1 MVRLMEDKMLIH
13 EAFGEGATI
22 EEAFANALRELNA
35 DENKDVKKD
44 VLELPSKKVLGL
56 FGGSPARVRVW
67 YEEDSGESAVDFLK
81 NVLVAMGAEN
91 VTVTPQEAEEGLT
104 IKVECEDN
112 SLLIGRHGDTLDA
125 LQYLTGLVANKGTE
139 EYCRVSIDVGDYRE
153 KREKSLSGLARKLAF
168 QVVKTGK
175 SVTLEP
181 MNPYERRI
189 IHTTVQGIKGAKS
202 SSIGEGADRK
212 VVISLEEGFKPTGD
226 RYHKGG
232 RGGKYNNNR
241 GGYKKDGGRR
251 YPAKDK
257 KYDAAEKP
265 ASTEPRE
272 PRSDLKGAFLY
283 GKIESND

>member
-1 MVRLMEDKMLIH
+1 MLIH

-22 EEAFANALRELNA
+22 EEAFEKALMELNA
-35 DENKDVKKD
+35 DDTKDIQREVIE
-44 VLELPSKKVLGL
+44 VPSKKVLGL

-67 YEEDSGESAVDFLK
+67 YEESGEENALEYLRT
-81 NVLVAMGAEN
+81 VLVAMGVEN
-91 VTVTPQEAEEGLT
+91 VSLSSKEEDGCFR
-104 IKVECEDN
+104 ISVECEDN
-112 SLLIGRHGDTLDA
+112 SLIIGRHGDTLDA
-125 LQYLTGLVANKGTE
+125 LQYLTGLVLNKGSE
-139 EYCRVSIDVGDYRE
+139 DYRRVSIDTGSYRE
-153 KREKSLSGLARKLAF
+153 KREKSLSGYARKMAF

-226 RYHKGG
+226 RYGKGG
-232 RGGKYNNNR
+232 RGRYGNR
-241 GGYKKDGGRR
+241 NGGYKRDGGRR
-251 YPAKDK
+251 PQK
-257 KYDAAEKP
+257 KYDAP
-265 ASTEPRE
+265 AKTEPTEARE
-272 PRSDLKGAFLY
+272 PRSDVKGAFLY

>member
-1 MVRLMEDKMLIH
+1 MLLH

-35 DENKDVKKD
+35 DENIDVKKD

-67 YEEDSGESAVDFLK
+67 YEEDSQESALDFLK
-81 NVLVAMGAEN
+81 NVLIAMGAEN
-91 VTVTPQEAEEGLT
+91 VSVSQKESEEGLS
-104 IKVECEDN
+104 IKVDCEDN

-125 LQYLTGLVANKGTE
+125 LQYLTGLVANKGNE
-139 EYCRVSIDVGDYRE
+139 DYCRVSIDVGDYRE
-153 KREKSLSGLARKLAF
+153 KRERSLSGLARKLAY
-168 QVVKTGK
+168 QVIKTGK

-226 RYHKGG
+226 RYNKGG
-232 RGGKYNNNR
+232 RGGKYGNR
-241 GGYKKDGGRR
+241 GGYGKKDGGRR
-251 YPAKDK
+251 YPARDK
-257 KYDAAEKP
+257 KPEPVERTAP
-265 ASTEPRE
+265 AEPRE

>member
-1 MVRLMEDKMLIH
+1 MLIH

-22 EEAFANALRELNA
+22 EEAFENALKELNA

-67 YEEDSGESAVDFLK
+67 YEEQSSESAVDFLK

-91 VTVTPQEAEEGLT
+91 VNLTPEESEDGLN

-125 LQYLTGLVANKGTE
+125 LQYLTGLVANKGAE
-139 EYCRVSIDVGDYRE
+139 DYCRVSLDVGDYRE

-189 IHTTVQGIKGAKS
+189 IHTTVQGIRGAKS

-212 VVISLEEGFKPTGD
+212 VVISLEDGFKPSGD
-226 RYHKGG
+226 RYNKGG
-232 RGGKYNNNR
+232 RGGKYGNR
-241 GGYKKDGGRR
+241 GGYNKKDGHR
-251 YPAKDK
+251 YPPRDK
-257 KYDAAEKP
+257 KYDVVEKSEP
-265 ASTEPRE
+265 AEPRE